1 MAGIRGGEADKKQ
14 PQQQRRQQDVEAA
27 AIPPPPPPIIATV
40 PSNVSTTPSML
51 SNTTPAQAISVES
64 PLPPVVQ
71 RSLGDRSYDKRK
83 NAALEVESLVKSLQE
98 SGNTAMIQSVLAV
111 LSKDFCTSM
120 NANYRKG
127 GLIGIAAS
135 AIGLM
140 GNTRLYLDSML
151 PPVLQCFDD
160 PESRVR
166 YYACESLYNIAKVA
180 RTYILRYFN
189 NIFDGLT
196 KLFADVDVDVKNGAS
211 LLDRLIKD
219 IVTESESF
227 QVEQFLP
234 LLQTYIR
241 RTNPYIRQL
250 LVSWITVLDSVPD
263 ISMID
268 YLPDFLDGL
277 FNMLSDSNREIRQAA
292 DSALSDFLREVRTSS
307 VVEFGPMVSILVSQC
322 HSRDALNR
330 LTAMTWLA
338 ELIHHPHS
346 GGDALL
352 PYHAEVLLA
361 IMSCLSD
368 GEAEIR
374 TVSERTNADL
384 LALVRNTF
392 GSFELSPLL
401 DTLTKELLGKDDVP
415 TKMAALRWIN
425 MLLEKRKKDMKDFIS
440 ELLPVLLRT
449 LSDPSDPVVILTLQV
464 LSRIS
469 LADGT
474 ATASDPLWRSSVSNE
489 VSSRWSKPKK
499 YQSATATDIPG
510 VPPPDDQFQMVLN
523 AILGLFASDR
533 RLLETRG
540 SLIVRKLCVLLNAES
555 VYIRMAGALS
565 PAKLS
570 TDKTKP
576 TNTVGS
582 APREHSDSDFS
593 IEFIGTMVQTLN
605 LILLSAAELHGLRS
619 ILAKSFTK
627 NNIAIAPSRNF
638 GASQEA
644 KSAEDKEIEGSR
656 VFAALFH
663 CWCHNP
669 VATFSLCLLAQAYD
683 VAFALVKKFSDI
695 EVTVGF
701 LMQIDK
707 LVQLLESP
715 VFIHLRLQLLD
726 VEKPQHPYLLKSCYG
741 LLMLLPQSDAFRSLN
756 DRLATVCNL
765 RDNLIVSPSIQ
776 KTPGSHRVSSA
787 SNPSSS
793 PVPRL
798 LLERFDEVMKLH
810 QISRKKAREAEEMQV
825 ESGRGAGV
833 GRAIPALSQ
842 SLVAAVSMPP
852 VGKNDTPSS
861 VGGVSGK
868 GISQQ
873 QAPPP
878 PPSPS
883 RRLSSLPETGQQ
895 ASSVRHAAS
904 SKDEIMT

>member
-1 MAGIRGGEADKKQ
+1 M
-14 PQQQRRQQDVEAA
+14 
-27 AIPPPPPPIIATV
+27 
-40 PSNVSTTPSML
+40 
-51 SNTTPAQAISVES
+51 
-64 PLPPVVQ
+64 
-71 RSLGDRSYDKRK
+71 
-83 NAALEVESLVKSLQE
+83 
-98 SGNTAMIQSVLAV
+98 
-111 LSKDFCTSM
+111 
-120 NANYRKG
+120 
-127 GLIGIAAS
+127 
-135 AIGLM
+135 
-140 GNTRLYLDSML
+140 
-151 PPVLQCFDD
+151 
-160 PESRVR
+160 
-166 YYACESLYNIAKVA
+166 
-180 RTYILRYFN
+180 
-189 NIFDGLT
+189 
-196 KLFADVDVDVKNGAS
+196 
-211 LLDRLIKD
+211 
-219 IVTESESF
+219 
-227 QVEQFLP
+227 
-234 LLQTYIR
+234 
-241 RTNPYIRQL
+241 
-250 LVSWITVLDSVPD
+250 
-263 ISMID
+263 
-268 YLPDFLDGL
+268 
-277 FNMLSDSNREIRQAA
+277 
-292 DSALSDFLREVRTSS
+292 
-307 VVEFGPMVSILVSQC
+307 
-322 HSRDALNR
+322 
-330 LTAMTWLA
+330 
-338 ELIHHPHS
+338 
-346 GGDALL
+346 
-352 PYHAEVLLA
+352 
-361 IMSCLSD
+361 
-368 GEAEIR
+368 
-374 TVSERTNADL
+374 
-384 LALVRNTF
+384 
-392 GSFELSPLL
+392 
-401 DTLTKELLGKDDVP
+401 
-415 TKMAALRWIN
+415 
-425 MLLEKRKKDMKDFIS
+425 
-440 ELLPVLLRT
+440 
-449 LSDPSDPVVILTLQV
+449 
-464 LSRIS
+464 
-469 LADGT
+469 
-474 ATASDPLWRSSVSNE
+474 
-489 VSSRWSKPKK
+489 
-499 YQSATATDIPG
+499 
-510 VPPPDDQFQMVLN
+510 
-523 AILGLFASDR
+523 
-533 RLLETRG
+533 
-540 SLIVRKLCVLLNAES
+540 RKLCVLLNAES